1 MFNTIISMLGDCLL
15 FPLHVFDQFVFGDFK
30 VLYITCLTIFLVY
43 RFLLRPI
50 LGAEV
55 SDMADN
61 VRFNANLYSNYYM
74 NRKGK

>member
-1 MFNTIISMLGDCLL
+1 MFNRIISLLGNCLL
-15 FPLHVFDQFVFGDFK
+15 FPLQVFDQFVTGDFK

-50 LGAEV
+50 LGSET

-61 VRFNANLYSNYYM
+61 VRFNVKLYM
-74 NRKGK
+74 NRRGF